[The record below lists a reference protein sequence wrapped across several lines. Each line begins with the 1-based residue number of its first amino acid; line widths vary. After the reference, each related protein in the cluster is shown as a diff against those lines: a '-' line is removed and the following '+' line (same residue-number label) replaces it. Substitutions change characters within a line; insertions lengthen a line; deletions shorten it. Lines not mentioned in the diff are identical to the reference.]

1 MTIGRPDNSVEVI
14 KEVSPGGFDIGN
26 RFNKWV
32 IPALRVMAGK
42 SQLEVD
48 APNLI
53 DGLKAQLFTDAS
65 LESSKL
71 GEWVKV
77 GTVN

>member
-1 MTIGRPDNSVEVI
+1 MI

-26 RFNKWV
+26 RFSKWV
-32 IPALRVMAGK
+32 IPALREVMAGK
-42 SQLEVD
+42 SIRSRCS
-48 APNLI
+48 NLI

-71 GEWVKV
+71 GQWVNV
-77 GTVN
+77 GTVS

>member
-1 MTIGRPDNSVEVI
+1 MI

-32 IPALRVMAGK
+32 IPALREVMAGK

-71 GEWVKV
+71 GN
-77 GTVN
+77 G